1 MTEPTQPINMEELM
15 EIMDH
20 NIELVKDCFN
30 DFVSDYPEM
39 LADIKNAIDISD
51 GPLLS
56 ERAHKIK
63 GTLTYLAAI
72 PAASLAYKLEVLG
85 KNGDVERSMNIF
97 YLLEEECET
106 LKKFVTQY
114 KG

>member
-1 MTEPTQPINMEELM
+1 MIEPTQPINMEELM

-30 DFVSDYPEM
+30 DFMSDYLEM

-56 ERAHKIK
+56 ECAHKLK
-63 GTLTYLAAI
+63 GTLTYLAAM
-72 PAASLAYKLEVLG
+72 PAASLAYTLEVLG
-85 KNGDVERSMNIF
+85 KNGDLESSMNI
-97 YLLEEECET
+97 YNLLQEECEM
-106 LKKFVTQY
+106 LKEFVVQY